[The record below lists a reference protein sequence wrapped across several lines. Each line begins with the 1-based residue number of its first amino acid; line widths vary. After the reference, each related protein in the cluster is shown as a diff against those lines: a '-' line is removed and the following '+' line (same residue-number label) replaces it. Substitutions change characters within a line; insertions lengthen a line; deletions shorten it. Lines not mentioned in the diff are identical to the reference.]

1 MRLRTKISLVL
12 LPLIAIPFLGTG
24 AFVSVRLSGYARE
37 TAFAQADGLLGQ
49 VTNSIV
55 SHLAISKANLEL
67 FSRSDLLKS
76 YMVIPDEQTR
86 YAIFQNPL
94 LTQFAKYMEVYPEYY
109 EMRVLL
115 PDGYEDARVVHGE
128 AANVT
133 EEEGGSVWFRR
144 LRESGEDCFF
154 QVSVNADNKR
164 PVVYFSKKLVYEN
177 GAEQGAVSDPLLK
190 GYLVLTIEPNFLA
203 HPVQEAKIGA
213 NGRMFFVDGK
223 GQVLFR
229 NSGGGLPEI
238 LPLPLLNALRGNQA
252 QFHFSRELF
261 EPSYCKLS
269 QVAPDLWLGVVL
281 PEKDLLVAGRNFQ
294 VLILCV
300 TFGIVLLLSL
310 VLFFGLKRFFVD
322 PISRLVASSQRVGKG
337 ELQKIEIRGER
348 SDEIGDLLHTF
359 NTMVDDLGASRGE
372 LLAQQEVLEQRV
384 RERTEHLVEV
394 NRELEVAKHE
404 AEQASHLK
412 SEFLANMSHEIRTP
426 MNGVIGMTQLLLSTA
441 LSKEQTEYAETVYS
455 SAEVLLHIINDI
467 LDFSKIEA
475 GKLEMESIEF
485 RLRDLVEDIAEMFGQ
500 AAYAKRLDILAYV
513 ALDLPQVLVGDPTRL
528 RQVITNL
535 VGNAL
540 KFTATGS
547 VSIKVTRALDVA
559 AEVSGTL
566 PIRVEVVDTGIGI
579 PKEAQARLFQ
589 SFTQLDGSY
598 TRQYG
603 GTGLGLT
610 ICKQLVEMMHGVL
623 RVESEPGQGSNFQFV
638 LPLAPGGSET
648 AVNPWAEILPPLQG
662 KRVLLVAEEEMCRQL
677 LATMLV
683 ELGLAVYT
691 AESGDGALILCNE
704 ERAAGRPFDCVLAEA
719 DMDGLDGWG
728 LAQALRGQ
736 TGAKIPVTLMLSAV
750 DQRENPG
757 QWGVDLGEY
766 LLPKPI
772 KLERLL
778 RVLAKMNGVIGVT
791 MDPEGESRQAL
802 IPWGEGDDA
811 LPPLTILVAEDNLVN
826 QRLAVRMLEKK
837 GHAVRVANN
846 GKEAV
851 TAFEREHFD
860 LILMDIQMPEM
871 DGFAATNLIRSLEKN
886 SGGHMPIIALTAHAM
901 QGYKEQCLAAGM
913 DDYCV
918 KPIQVKNLFQT
929 MAEVLRKHR
938 G

>member
-24 AFVSVRLSGYARE
+24 VFVSARLSSYARE
-37 TAFAQADGLLGQ
+37 TAFVQADALLVQ
-49 VTNSIV
+49 VKNNLLSY
-55 SHLAISKANLEL
+55 LDISRANLEL

-76 YMVIPDEQTR
+76 YMMIPDEQTR

-128 AANVT
+128 GVNAT
-133 EEEGGSVWFRR
+133 EEEGGSAWFRR
-144 LRESGEDCFF
+144 LRESGENCFF
-154 QVSVNADNKR
+154 QVSVNADNKK

-177 GAEQGAVSDPLLK
+177 AAEQGALSDSLLK

-203 HPVQEAKIGA
+203 RPVQEAKIGA
-213 NGRMFFVDGK
+213 NGRMFFVNGS

-238 LPLPLLNALRGNQA
+238 LPPTLLNALRKNQA
-252 QFHFSRELF
+252 HFLFSRELS

-281 PEKDLLVAGRNFQ
+281 PEKDLSAAGRNFQ
-294 VLILCV
+294 VLILCI
-300 TFGIVLLLSL
+300 TLGIVLLLSL
-310 VLFFGLKRFFVD
+310 VLFFCLKRFFVD
-322 PISRLVASSQRVGKG
+322 PLSRLVASSQRVGKG
-337 ELQKIEIRGER
+337 ELQKVEIQAER

-359 NTMVDDLGASRGE
+359 NTMVEDLSVSRGE

-394 NRELEVAKHE
+394 NRELEVAKHG

-441 LSKEQTEYAETVYS
+441 LSKEQAEYAETVYS
-455 SAEVLLHIINDI
+455 SAEALLHIINDI

-475 GKLEMESIEF
+475 GKLELESIEF
-485 RLRDLVEDIAEMFGQ
+485 RLRDLVEDIAEMFGH
-500 AAYAKRLDILAYV
+500 AAHAKRLDILAYV

-528 RQVITNL
+528 RQIITNL

-540 KFTATGS
+540 KFTTAGS

-559 AEVSGTL
+559 AAVPGTL
-566 PIRVEVVDTGIGI
+566 PIRVEVEDTGIGI

-610 ICKQLVEMMHGVL
+610 ICKQLVEMMHGTL
-623 RVESEPGQGSNFQFV
+623 GVESEPGRGSNFQFM
-638 LPLAPGGSET
+638 LPFAPGGSNT
-648 AVNPWAEILPPLQG
+648 AAAPWAEIMAALQG
-662 KRVLLVAEEEMCRQL
+662 KKVLLVAKDEACRQL
-677 LATMLV
+677 LAIMLV

-691 AESGDGALILCNE
+691 AESGDGALALCNE
-704 ERAAGRPFDCVLAEA
+704 EWAVGHRFDCVLAEA
-719 DMDGLDGWG
+719 ELDGLDGWG
-728 LAQALRGQ
+728 LAQALRAQAGEEISV
-736 TGAKIPVTLMLSAV
+736 ALMLSTV
-750 DQRENPG
+750 VQRENRG
-757 QWGVDLGEY
+757 QWGADFSEY

-772 KLERLL
+772 KLERLI
-778 RVLAKMNGVIGVT
+778 RVLAKMNRVAGMAT
-791 MDPEGESRQAL
+791 SPEGELRQSS
-802 IPWGEGDDA
+802 IPWGEGDEA

-837 GHAVRVANN
+837 GHTVRIANN

-851 TAFEREHFD
+851 AAFEREHLD

-886 SGGHMPIIALTAHAM
+886 SGGHLPIIALTAHAM

-929 MAEVLRKHR
+929 
-938 G
+938 